1 MSRDG
6 SGNYTLPA
14 GNPVVDG
21 TVIDVDWANPTMAD
35 IAVQLNNVLT
45 KDGVVGPSGAFKV
58 VSGTY
63 LLPGLSFNGHTNT
76 GLWDDTLS
84 AGWSFR
90 GVAHLTSSASL
101 LTANVPMAGSSLTL
115 SSTLAVTGAITAS
128 GGVVGNVTGN
138 CSGSAG
144 SAATAT
150 TATSANALNGV
161 SSAIDQAVQSGTVNA
176 LVGQDINGALYRYNI
191 AALNSW
197 LSGQTLSVNVTGSA
211 GSVAWA
217 NVSGAPT
224 AVSSF
229 SNDSGYLTSGTVGS
243 YAPSLTGTGASGT
256 WSISISGNA
265 TTATSA
271 TSATSATTATTAN
284 ALNTGNNYQM
294 NALGV
299 GTSNSTSGSIY
310 ATGNITAYSDI
321 RFKINIRVID
331 NALDKVCSLRGITY
345 NRLDLQGMPRHTGVI
360 AQELRK
366 VLPEAVVENEG
377 GILSVA
383 YGNVIGLLIEAIKE
397 LREEV
402 RLLKRAV

>member
-58 VSGTY
+58 VSGTS

-90 GVAHLTSSASL
+90 GVAHWTSSASL
-101 LTANVPMAGSSLTL
+101 LTANVAMAGSSLTL
-115 SSTLAVTGAITAS
+115 SSTLGVTGLITAS
-128 GGVVGNVTGN
+128 GGVSGNLTGNVTGNLTGNVTGN
-138 CSGSAG
+138 CS
-144 SAATAT
+144 
-150 TATSANALNGV
+150 
-161 SSAIDQAVQSGTVNA
+161 
-176 LVGQDINGALYRYNI
+176 
-191 AALNSW
+191 
-197 LSGQTLSVNVTGSA
+197 GSA

-224 AVSSF
+224 AVSAF
-229 SNDSGYLTSGTVGS
+229 SNDSGYLTSGTVGT

-256 WSISISGNA
+256 WGISISGNA
-265 TTATSA
+265 AT
-271 TSATSATTATTAN
+271 ATTATTAN

-299 GTSNSTSGSIY
+299 GTANSTAGSIY
-310 ATGNITAYSDI
+310 ATANITAYSDI
-321 RFKINIRVID
+321 RFKVKIQTID
-331 NALDKVCSLRGITY
+331 NALDKVGSLRGVTY
-345 NRLDLQGMPRHTGVI
+345 NRIDLPGMPRHTGVI
-360 AQELRK
+360 AQELKK
-366 VLPEAVVENEG
+366 VLPEAVEEHEG
-377 GILSVA
+377 GVLSVA

-402 RLLKRAV
+402 RLLKGAV